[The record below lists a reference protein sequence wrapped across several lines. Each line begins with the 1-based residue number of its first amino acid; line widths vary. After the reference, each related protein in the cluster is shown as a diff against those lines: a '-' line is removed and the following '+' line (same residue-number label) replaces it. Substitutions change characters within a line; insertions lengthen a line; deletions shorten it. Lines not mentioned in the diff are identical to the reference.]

1 MVLTLVDPVSRKQI
15 CMRLVTPDAR
25 VLTDPAQSLEDA
37 GLKDGDQLTAIVG
50 QANLASTDTAF
61 ASWCCGGDGV
71 VTWGNSHS
79 GGHSSAVQDQL
90 RSVQQVQATDGAFA
104 AILEDGSVVTWG
116 DPGSGGNSFAV
127 RDQLRSV
134 RQVQHLLQCW
144 KTTPLLH
151 GAMQLVVVTA
161 LLLKIS

>member
-50 QANLASTDTAF
+50 QANLASTDKAF
-61 ASWCCGGDGV
+61 ASWCCGGDSV
-71 VTWGNSHS
+71 VTWGDAHS

-116 DPGSGGNSFAV
+116 DPLSGGDSFRSPRSAEECAAGSGDKSGIC
-127 RDQLRSV
+127 RDPGRRLCCRV
-134 RQVQHLLQCW
+134 
-144 KTTPLLH
+144 
-151 GAMQLVVVTA
+151 G
-161 LLLKIS
+161 